1 MTSGNLSADLASV
14 PDPPQEASKPTR
26 GENYDQLTFNLVLGH
41 FFVNPTRNIIDLIS
55 RFNTYP
61 QLGCIDRVW
70 FLFDNEYVRILFGKQ
85 IPNMQIKRRQVNPL
99 TKRQKE
105 ILEYIR
111 GFIDENGY
119 APSFREIAFYFDFSS
134 TGTVA
139 EYVNILQEKGYITKD
154 AMEARAIQ
162 LTPSFDTG
170 LEIFNIPL
178 EGVIDAGRP
187 IEAIRTHETID
198 IPRDMMGR
206 KTFALR
212 VRGDSM
218 IEDGILE
225 GDYVII
231 EQTNSVRNGEIVVAL
246 VDNENATLKRFY
258 DEKTG
263 IRLQPANRTMK
274 PMFFAKKRITIQ
286 GKVKGVI
293 RKFNK

>member
-1 MTSGNLSADLASV
+1 M
-14 PDPPQEASKPTR
+14 
-26 GENYDQLTFNLVLGH
+26 
-41 FFVNPTRNIIDLIS
+41 
-55 RFNTYP
+55 
-61 QLGCIDRVW
+61 
-70 FLFDNEYVRILFGKQ
+70 FDNKTNRTFTKQ
-85 IPNMQIKRRQVNPL
+85 RGTMNPL
-99 TKRQKE
+99 TRKQKE

-119 APSFREIAFYFDFSS
+119 APSYREIAHYFEFSS

-139 EYVNILQEKGYITKD
+139 EYISILEEKGYLTKD

-170 LEIFNIPL
+170 LELCCIPL

-212 VRGDSM
+212 VRGESM
-218 IEDGILE
+218 IDDGILD

-231 EQTNSVRNGEIVVAL
+231 ELTNLARDGDIVVAL

-258 DEKTG
+258 NEKNN
-263 IRLQPANRTMK
+263 IRLQPANKLMK
-274 PMFFAKKRITIQ
+274 PMRFAKKRITVQ

>member
-1 MTSGNLSADLASV
+1 M
-14 PDPPQEASKPTR
+14 
-26 GENYDQLTFNLVLGH
+26 
-41 FFVNPTRNIIDLIS
+41 
-55 RFNTYP
+55 
-61 QLGCIDRVW
+61 
-70 FLFDNEYVRILFGKQ
+70 
-85 IPNMQIKRRQVNPL
+85 NPL

-111 GFIDENGY
+111 GFIHENGY

-139 EYVNILQEKGYITKD
+139 EYINILEDKGYITKD

-162 LTPSFDTG
+162 LTPSFDAG

-274 PMFFAKKRITIQ
+274 PMLFAKKRVTIQ

-293 RKFNK
+293 RKFGK